1 MRGVSRTNYT
11 ASERRIIMSNSK
23 LVNFAR
29 RFFHTRNAFEAAVAA
44 GVPPEK
50 AALGADSM
58 LEQPAARKELE
69 RLEKSSPQTLSYVRT
84 GLTRLAFGQVND
96 AVRLA
101 FDKEVTAEQIMKMD
115 LFNISGIK
123 LQKDGAVEI
132 KFADRQ
138 TALEKLVELDPE
150 LKVVSDADKLIS
162 MIYGGSGSDS
172 NDDG

>member
-1 MRGVSRTNYT
+1 
-11 ASERRIIMSNSK
+11 
-23 LVNFAR
+23 
-29 RFFHTRNAFEAAVAA
+29 
-44 GVPPEK
+44 
-50 AALGADSM
+50 

-115 LFNISGIK
+115 LFNISGIT

-150 LKVVSDADKLIS
+150 LKEVSDADKLIS